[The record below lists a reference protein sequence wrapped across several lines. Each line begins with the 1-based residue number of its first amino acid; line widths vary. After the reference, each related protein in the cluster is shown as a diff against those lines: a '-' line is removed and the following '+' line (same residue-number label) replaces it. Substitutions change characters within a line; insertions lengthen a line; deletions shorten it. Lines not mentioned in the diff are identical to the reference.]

1 MKRLAYTTGSR
12 EFTLV
17 IEIAQCQLRCDRVT
31 TIVITSLL

>member
-1 MKRLAYTTGSR
+1 MKRLAYTAGSR
-12 EFTLV
+12 DLTLD